1 MKLLRMKTQLKKL
14 VTSIHYLFLPAYIAL
29 IFVTAQS
36 QKETANLTIRKPIA
50 DNQRY
55 TSFLVSKAIIYFT
68 TPYITQYSENSS
80 SKAAK

>member
-36 QKETANLTIRKPIA
+36 QKETANLTIRSQWQIIKDIPHPW
-50 DNQRY
+50 
-55 TSFLVSKAIIYFT
+55 LVKLLST
-68 TPYITQYSENSS
+68 LRLLT
-80 SKAAK
+80 